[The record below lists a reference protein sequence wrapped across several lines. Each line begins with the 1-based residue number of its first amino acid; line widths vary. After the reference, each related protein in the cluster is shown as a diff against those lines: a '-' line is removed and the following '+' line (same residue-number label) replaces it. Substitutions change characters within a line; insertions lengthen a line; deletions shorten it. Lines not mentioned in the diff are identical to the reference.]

1 MKIVSAEF
9 LTSAFKMPDWPKQ
22 TKPETAFVGKSNVG
36 KSSVINSLLGQK
48 RLVKISSSPG
58 KTRSINFFEI
68 NKKFIFT
75 DLPGYGFAKG
85 DKKEIAG
92 WKKMVEEY
100 LTQRTTLRALVH
112 IVDIR
117 RKPNELELEL
127 VDWLKGADLEHVIV
141 ANKSD
146 KLSNSKCAASAKE
159 IEKLLGKKPI
169 LYSVLKGKGK
179 KELWQTLM
187 PFIR

>member
-1 MKIVSAEF
+1 MKIVSAQF
-9 LTSAFKMPDWPKQ
+9 LTSGFKKSDWPKGK
-22 TKPETAFVGKSNVG
+22 KPETAFVGKSNVG
-36 KSSVINSLLGQK
+36 KSSIINSLLNQK
-48 RLVKISSSPG
+48 KLVKTSSSPG

-68 NKKFIFT
+68 NQKFIFT

-92 WKKMVEEY
+92 WKRMVEEY

-117 RKPNELELEL
+117 RKPDDLELEL
-127 VDWLKGADLEHVIV
+127 VDWLRGAELEHIIV

-146 KLSNSKCAASAKE
+146 KLSNSQCGASAKV

-179 KELWQTLM
+179 KELWKTLM
-187 PFIR
+187 PFIK

>member
-1 MKIVSAEF
+1 MKITSAEF
-9 LTSAFKMPDWPKQ
+9 LKSAFKKQDWPRSN
-22 TKPETAFVGKSNVG
+22 KPETAFVGKSNVG

-48 RLVKISSSPG
+48 RLVKTSSSPG

-68 NKKFIFT
+68 NNKFIFT

-92 WKKMVEEY
+92 WKGMIEEY

-117 RKPNELELEL
+117 RKPDDLELQL
-127 VDWLKGADLEHVIV
+127 VDWLKGGELQHVIV
-141 ANKSD
+141 ANKCD
-146 KLSNSKCAASAKE
+146 KLSNAKCAASAKV
-159 IEKLLGKKPI
+159 IEKLLGKKPV
-169 LYSVLKGKGK
+169 LYSAVQGKGK
-179 KELWQTLM
+179 KELWHMLK
-187 PFIR
+187 PFIQ